1 MSKGKPNNADLS
13 IEERIKK
20 AEKKLKPFFA
30 ALDEE
35 KKKFLAEPI
44 HQLAVSQVLLE
55 RLSEEIANGDVIELF
70 EQGKQKIRREN
81 PALKSYNTTIKSYS
95 ALLKQLLE
103 QLPQSDAKAAG
114 VELMSFI
121 TTGKKAVK

>member
-1 MSKGKPNNADLS
+1 MSKGKTNNAELT
-13 IEERIKK
+13 IEARIKK

-121 TTGKKAVK
+121 TTGKKAGK

>member
-1 MSKGKPNNADLS
+1 MSKGKTNNAELT

-70 EQGKQKIRREN
+70 EQGKQKIRH
-81 PALKSYNTTIKSYS
+81 PPS
-95 ALLKQLLE
+95 AFEVFL
-103 QLPQSDAKAAG
+103 
-114 VELMSFI
+114 
-121 TTGKKAVK
+121 

>member
-1 MSKGKPNNADLS
+1 MSKGKTNNAELT

-95 ALLKQLLE
+95 ALLKHLLE
-103 QLPQSDAKAAG
+103 QLPQSDAKVAG

-121 TTGKKAVK
+121 TTGKKAGK